1 MTIHGLE
8 PCFSCG
14 APAPGGDGPTHPY
27 MTSSAGCWGLYGQ
40 VLANQYAPGHRDP
53 GLHQTIVDAYACQH
67 PGQPERRAIQSVNSH
82 LVSLYLVYEKG
93 LAATHA
99 TAALKRIVE
108 DASLVATFQWLEPPS
123 FQGTLTVADVAA
135 AASASERQRLVRA
148 WGEAVWNA
156 WRVRHLRA
164 VALHATN
171 LLP

>member
-1 MTIHGLE
+1 MDRQK

-14 APAPGGDGPTHPY
+14 ALAPDIDGPIHPY
-27 MTSSAGCWGLYGQ
+27 MTSSPGCWSLYGQ
-40 VLANQYAPGHRDP
+40 VLANQYAPDHRDP

-67 PGQPERRAIQSVNSH
+67 PGKPERRAIQSVNSH
-82 LVSLYLVYEKG
+82 LVGLYLVYEKG

-108 DASLVATFQWLEPPS
+108 DACRVAGFQRLEPPS
-123 FQGTLTVADVAA
+123 FAGMLTIADVAA

-156 WRVRHLRA
+156 WRVRHLQT
-164 VALHATN
+164 VAAHATK